1 MGFLFKYRLTPQTVT
16 GVSPAEMMFG
26 RPLRS
31 QLDLLQPDM
40 QAKVQGRQE
49 QQKFHHDHH
58 ARSREFKCGDLV
70 HVRNFSQGPM
80 WIPGVV
86 IRVRGPVSY
95 TVELA
100 NGEQKRRYV
109 DHLRPRV
116 ENVEESVPD
125 WADAIPSEAA
135 VLQPAIDEP
144 GGDDSVPAPPMLR
157 RSSRIRQAP
166 ERFGQ

>member
-1 MGFLFKYRLTPQTVT
+1 
-16 GVSPAEMMFG
+16 MFG

-31 QLDLLQPDM
+31 QLDLLQPDLH
-40 QAKVQGRQE
+40 ARVQGRQG
-49 QQKFHHDHH
+49 QQKSDHDRH

-86 IRVRGPVSY
+86 IQVRGPVSY

-100 NGEQKRRYV
+100 NGEQKRRHV

-116 ENVEESVPD
+116 GLVVEREPD
-125 WADAIPSEAA
+125 WADAVPSESTEAA
-135 VLQPAIDEP
+135 APEPDALPYDESDGRDVAASPA
-144 GGDDSVPAPPMLR
+144 LR

-166 ERFGQ
+166 ERFGH